1 MAKTIDDYEEEIDEE
16 LDEDEELRGELANL
30 ASRGAWEAIKALISS
45 IIGQFI
51 PLVFLMLWLT
61 STRISLINSY
71 RDRR

>member
-1 MAKTIDDYEEEIDEE
+1 MARTIDDYEEEIDEE

-51 PLVFLMLWLT
+51 PLGVLDALADLYSDFA
-61 STRISLINSY
+61 
-71 RDRR
+71 D